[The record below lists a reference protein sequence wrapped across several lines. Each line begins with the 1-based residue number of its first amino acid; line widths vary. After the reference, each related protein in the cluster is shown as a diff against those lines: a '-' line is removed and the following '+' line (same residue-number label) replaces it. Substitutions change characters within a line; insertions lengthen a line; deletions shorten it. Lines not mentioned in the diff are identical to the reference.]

1 MMNNPLIA
9 KALKKVTVD
18 YSRLSIVSNH
28 DGFLARE
35 EVRHALLE
43 QAGLNVVVGSN
54 LKLRVH
60 FETTYREAPGE
71 RFLYVTESRETLV
84 PDMVEGAY
92 MTDFA
97 VADLFPMFAD
107 KSLLK
112 GLSIDELTLLLRKC
126 GIRKVSMSESGRLV
140 EEVKQEME
148 QERRRSSE
156 YYREQIEKVNVDW
169 AKEVRESIEEISE
182 CMIGAVRHG
191 VYDAI
196 APMIEG
202 FNQQFQE
209 WIDDSYFAT
218 LNASHYF
225 APKSVNKVLP
235 HIAEA
240 HREQDEKVAL
250 IVVDGLAYWQYYL
263 LKEQLNK
270 EGLAFKDSTLL
281 AWLPTITMLSRQ
293 AIFRG
298 EAPIRDYT
306 QNPTNER
313 KLWYDY
319 WGKRGF
325 SDYCI
330 QYLRDGEEFAIN
342 EGVTRLAYV
351 TVEMDEK
358 MHSSTDYKDLLSL
371 TENWCPRIT
380 EKMATL
386 VRMGFTIYL
395 TSDHGS
401 VLSYGWQ
408 TISQVERVFLYKDG
422 SRGKRHLMY
431 NRKEEKEGFVKN
443 HSHKVELLSH
453 EQWLTIRSTACFE
466 REGVQII
473 THGGCHFMEVLVP
486 FVTINNE
493 EI

>member
-1 MMNNPLIA
+1 M
-9 KALKKVTVD
+9 TVD
-18 YSRLSIVSNH
+18 YCRLSIVSNH

-35 EVRHALLE
+35 EVRQALFQ
-43 QAGLNVVVGSN
+43 QAGLYVVVGSN

-60 FETTYREAPGE
+60 FETIYKEALGQ
-71 RFLYVTESRETLV
+71 RFIYVTESREALV
-84 PDMVEGAY
+84 PDMVKGAY
-92 MTDFA
+92 TIDFA

-112 GLSIDELTLLLRKC
+112 WLSLDELTLLFGRC
-126 GIRKVSMSESGRLV
+126 GIRKISMPECSRLV
-140 EEVKQEME
+140 DEVKQEIE

-169 AKEVRESIEEISE
+169 AKNPQKSIEEISE

-196 APMIEG
+196 APKIVK

-218 LNASHYF
+218 LNSNPLII
-225 APKSVNKVLP
+225 PKSVNKVLP
-235 HIAEA
+235 HIASA
-240 HREQDEKVAL
+240 HKEKEDKVAL

-263 LKEQLNK
+263 LKDYLKK
-270 EGLAFKDSTLL
+270 EGLSFKDSTLL

-298 EAPIRDYT
+298 EAPNGDYV

-319 WGKRGF
+319 WRGKGM
-325 SDYCI
+325 SDYRI
-330 QYLRDGEEFAIN
+330 QYLRDNEEFAIN
-342 EGVTRLAYV
+342 EGVTRLSYV

-371 TENWCPRIT
+371 TENWSPRIT
-380 EKMATL
+380 EKIVTL
-386 VRMGFTIYL
+386 ARMGFTIYL

-408 TISQVERVFLYKDG
+408 PISQVDKVFLYKDG

-431 NRKEEKEGFVKN
+431 NRKEEKEGFVN
-443 HSHKVELLSH
+443 EHRSKVELLSH
-453 EQWLTIRSTACFE
+453 DLWLAIRSAACFD
-466 REGVQII
+466 REGVQVI
-473 THGGCHFMEVLVP
+473 THGGCHFLEVLVP